1 MAPWFTNYLWVTFGN
16 GFRYGARW
24 LFVSA
29 AISLAGF
36 AAVVAA
42 TPWWRENLPLSIG
55 LLVALAALP
64 AYVATL
70 ITKLRQAIAQ
80 AEAANSAQSPSLAA
94 ISHEPRPPPN
104 PPNPNGQ

>member
-70 ITKLRQAIAQ
+70 ITQLRPAHAQ
-80 AEAANSAQSPSLAA
+80 AAAANSPTRRSPTALP
-94 ISHEPRPPPN
+94 HTPRTPPHPPN
-104 PPNPNGQ
+104 N